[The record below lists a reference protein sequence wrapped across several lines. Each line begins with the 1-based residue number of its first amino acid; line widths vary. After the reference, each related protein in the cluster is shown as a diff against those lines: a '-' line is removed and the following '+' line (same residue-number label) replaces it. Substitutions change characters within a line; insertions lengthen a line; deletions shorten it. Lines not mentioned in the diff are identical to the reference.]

1 MRGKM
6 KGFIKTGLFLLV
18 LSLAAVVILPSW
30 AAAQD
35 IVLRAGDRVD
45 LTVPQRGELD
55 RTLLIDQQGSVTIPI
70 VGNVAIGGM
79 TVDEAETVLLR
90 ALRDVYPSVRIVSLN
105 LLGEESRYTIY
116 VQGEVLNPGRYG
128 FEKNPTVWEAIR
140 EAGGAT
146 ATAALDVVR
155 VVRAESEGQRTFLVN
170 LNEAIESGE
179 LDELPLLQ
187 PGDAVIVSQ
196 STVVQAGTGSVKVIG
211 AVNVPGPYQLP
222 GDKTLIDAILAAGG
236 TTEGADL
243 NKVTVLRTTPDGA
256 QLTLL
261 FNFKRYLEEGDIR
274 HNPLLLANDTVHVRP
289 EGTGLAIFR
298 DPRFWLAA
306 LTAYAAVYAIS
317 VQ

>member
-6 KGFIKTGLFLLV
+6 KGFIKTGSFLIL
-18 LSLAAVVILPSW
+18 LSLAVTVMLSAGAS
-30 AAAQD
+30 AQD
-35 IVLRAGDRVD
+35 VVLRAGDRVD

-55 RTLLIDQQGSVTIPI
+55 RTLLIDQQGVVTIPI

-79 TVDEAETVLLR
+79 TVDEAEIVLLR
-90 ALRDVYPSVRIVSLN
+90 ALRDIYPSVRGVELN
-105 LLGEESRYTIY
+105 LLGEESRRTIY
-116 VQGEVLNPGRYG
+116 VQGEVLNPGRFG

-146 ATAALDVVR
+146 ASAALDVVR
-155 VVRAESEGQRTFLVN
+155 VVRAEGDTQRTFLVN
-170 LNEAIESGE
+170 LKAAIESGK

-211 AVNVPGPYQLP
+211 AVAAPGPYQLP

-236 TTEGADL
+236 TSDNANL
-243 NKVTVLRTTPDGA
+243 KKVMVIRTMPDGA

-261 FNFKRYLEEGDIR
+261 FNFKRYLDEGDIR
-274 HNPLLLANDTVHVRP
+274 HNPLLLPNDTVHVQP
-289 EGTGLAIFR
+289 EASGLAVFK
-298 DPRFWLAA
+298 DPRFWLAVV
-306 LTAYAAVYAIS
+306 TAYAAVYAIL
-317 VQ
+317 Q

>member
-6 KGFIKTGLFLLV
+6 KGYIKTGSFLSV
-18 LSLAAVVILPSW
+18 LSLAAVLILSPM
-30 AAAQD
+30 AVAQEG
-35 IVLRAGDRVD
+35 VLRAGDMVD

-55 RTLLIDQQGSVTIPI
+55 RTLLIDQQGNVTIPI

-90 ALRDVYPSVRIVSLN
+90 ALRDIYPSVRGVSLN
-105 LLGEESRYTIY
+105 LLGEESRRTIY
-116 VQGEVLNPGRYG
+116 VQGEVVNPGRFG

-146 ATAALDVVR
+146 ATADLDIVR

-170 LNEAIESGE
+170 LSEAIESGE
-179 LDELPLLQ
+179 LDGLPLLQ

-211 AVNVPGPYQLP
+211 SVAVPGPYQLP

-236 TTEGADL
+236 TTERANL
-243 NKVTVLRTTPDGA
+243 QKVTVLRKTPDGA

-261 FNFKRYLEEGDIR
+261 FNFKRYLENGDIR
-274 HNPLLLANDTVHVRP
+274 HNPLLLANDTVHVQP
-289 EGTGLAIFR
+289 QSTGLVVFK
-298 DPRFWLAA
+298 DPRFWLAVM
-306 LTAYAAVYAIS
+306 TAYAAVYAIS
-317 VQ
+317 Q